1 MATTAS
7 VQQTEELSPK
17 ARNAIVGA
25 FLGFFVDMFDIYL
38 PVVALAPAIIYFIP
52 QGGLSPTTASIIFGT
67 IFAATLVGRPLGALI
82 FGSFADTIGRKK
94 TTMIAVTGF
103 GVMSVALAVLP
114 GYEQLGIW
122 AVILFI
128 GIRFVDGIFVGGE
141 YTAASPLAMEYCP
154 QEKRGLYGALIMTGF
169 PLAFV
174 AISLITFLMLSIA
187 PAGGLDSA
195 YVQWGWR
202 IPFLF
207 GALIA
212 FAFVAYFY
220 FAVSESE
227 LFEASGG
234 SESPLKSLFSGQ
246 NLINFL
252 QVFVLMSGF
261 WLTLNT
267 VSAILPGLLGSEM
280 GLSGTNVSI
289 VLIIAFLALTVG
301 YVAAGVISQ
310 RVGRRPFLLVA
321 GLVMGTVGTFLYYL
335 LIATTPQSLVVITL
349 LTSVIAVLVVSQ
361 WGLATTYINE
371 RFQTGVRASGF
382 GLGYSL
388 AVVPPAF
395 YAYYQA
401 GLGLFMP
408 SKHTVLPLLVL
419 GAALIVVG
427 ALWGP
432 ETKDVDFEAEE

>member
-52 QGGLSPTTASIIFGT
+52 QGGLSASTASIIFGT

-301 YVAAGVISQ
+301 YVVAGVISQ

-371 RFQTGVRASGF
+371 RFQTSVRASGF

-388 AVVPPAF
+388 AVIPPAF

-408 SKHTVLPLLVL
+408 SKYTVLPLLVL

>member
-52 QGGLSPTTASIIFGT
+52 QGGLSASTASIIFGT

-234 SESPLKSLFSGQ
+234 SESPLRSLFSGQ
-246 NLINFL
+246 NLMNFL

-280 GLSGTNVSI
+280 GLSGTNISI

-371 RFQTGVRASGF
+371 RFQTSVRASGF

-388 AVVPPAF
+388 AVIPPAF
-395 YAYYQA
+395 YAYYQV

-408 SKHTVLPLLVL
+408 SKYTVLPLLVL